1 MAVKSTLPMDPWSF
15 LVKAGVGSRA
25 EKYRKGQTIFSQGDP
40 AGAIFYIHKG
50 KTKLTVASE
59 QGKEAVVAI
68 LGTGDFIGE
77 ECLDGQQFRA
87 ATATAITESAIARLE
102 KAALRKSLRAEP
114 AFSEMF
120 IAYLLHRTA
129 RVQADLV
136 DQLFNSS
143 EKRLAR
149 MLLLLANFG
158 SDGKPEP
165 IVAHI
170 SQEVLAEMIGS
181 TRSRVS
187 FFMNKFRK
195 MGLIEYGHGGGIA
208 VHKSLLNL
216 VLHEVPHIES
226 SKPPISRRTGI

>member
-1 MAVKSTLPMDPWSF
+1 MAVKSNPPIDPWPF
-15 LVKAGVGSRA
+15 LVKAGDGPRV

-40 AGAIFYIHKG
+40 AGAVFYVQKG
-50 KTKLTVASE
+50 KTKLTIASE
-59 QGKEAVVAI
+59 QGKEAIVAI
-68 LGTGDFIGE
+68 LGAGEFVGE
-77 ECLDGQQFRA
+77 ECLDGQPYRA
-87 ATATAITESAIARLE
+87 ATATAMTDSAIARLE
-102 KAALRKSLRAEP
+102 KGALRKLLRDDP

-149 MLLLLANFG
+149 TLLLLANFG
-158 SDGKPEP
+158 NDGKPEP
-165 IVAHI
+165 VVAQI
-170 SQEVLAEMIGS
+170 SQEMLAEMIGT

-226 SKPPISRRTGI
+226 ATIPAAQRAGK